1 MNGFDQ
7 NMSMPG
13 GFSPIPVQRVIDKM
27 NDYMSRLDYAGAERH
42 LNYWLAEARAGGDR
56 RGELTVLNELIGH
69 CRKTGQKEAAE
80 RYSREALE
88 LIDALELGSSVS
100 VGTTYI
106 NIATAAYVF
115 GDYECSIG
123 MFERAEKIYR
133 GSRQVDARL
142 MGGLYNNMGLT
153 LTALRRWDEAM
164 EAYRKALSC
173 MQDVPGGAPEQA
185 ETCLNMANTLEY
197 RYGAVEAEEQINEL
211 LDRAEAL
218 LDSPDVVKDGYF
230 AYICDHCAPTFEHY
244 GYFLTAAKLKDWT
257 KRYYE
262 RT

>member
-1 MNGFDQ
+1 M
-7 NMSMPG
+7 
-13 GFSPIPVQRVIDKM
+13 
-27 NDYMSRLDYAGAERH
+27 
-42 LNYWLAEARAGGDR
+42 
-56 RGELTVLNELIGH
+56 LNELIGY

-80 RYSREALE
+80 RYSGEALE

-115 GDYECSIG
+115 GDYERSIG

-133 GSRQVDARL
+133 GRRQVDARL
-142 MGGLYNNMGLT
+142 MGGMYNNMGLT

-164 EAYRKALSC
+164 ESYWKALSW
-173 MQDVPGGAPEQA
+173 MEDVPGGAPERA

>member
-7 NMSMPG
+7 PG
-13 GFSPIPVQRVIDKM
+13 AVSIPVRRVIDRM
-27 NDYMSRLDYAGAERH
+27 NEYMSRLDYAGAERH
-42 LNYWLAEARAGGDR
+42 LNYWLAEARETGDR

-69 CRKTGQKEAAE
+69 CRKTGQREAAE
-80 RYSREALE
+80 RYSREALD
-88 LIDALELGSSVS
+88 LIDALKLNGSVT

-115 GDYECSIG
+115 GDYERSIR
-123 MFERAEKIYR
+123 MFERAEAVYL
-133 GSRQVDARL
+133 GSRQVDAEL

-153 LTALRRWDEAM
+153 LTALSRWDEAM
-164 EAYRKALSC
+164 EAYQKALDLMEGVS
-173 MQDVPGGAPEQA
+173 QGALEQA

-197 RYGAVEAEEQINEL
+197 RYGAVEAERPINDL

-218 LDSPDVVKDGYF
+218 LERPELNRDGYF
-230 AYICDHCAPTFEHY
+230 AYVCDHCVPTFEHY
-244 GYFLTAAKLKDWT
+244 GYFLTAAKLKEWT
-257 KRYYE
+257 KQYYE